1 MVQELLIIAGF
12 GLAYAIRWPP
22 LRKGNSTNNSSVGG
36 EQVPWPSSQAARGP
50 HGWTF
55 VATGPLVAVLAVTTW
70 KDVTSAIRLPVTFT
84 QPTARCRLSVA
95 LVQRS
100 SAMCRW
106 AASWT
111 CRGHAGESRI
121 DRRQS
126 TRQLLNDEF
135 GSKRTVPRAFPI
147 SREIPGGHVWA
158 DIDFA
163 AQRCVHACNQ
173 ETRRGRSPETAGLVV
188 AVCRLGCSRVAT
200 TINTPAASRAI
211 SHISTK
217 VPTGQLLRHRASR
230 ASQPWTWHSTP
241 YTPAPDPSGS
251 RRLPAVNQ
259 DPIEPGRLLQDPQKQ
274 VSPVRYT
281 RSITG

>member
-147 SREIPGGHVWA
+147 SREIPGDTSGQILILRRNAVCTHA
-158 DIDFA
+158 TRRPGG
-163 AQRCVHACNQ
+163 AQPRDRGSSGGSLPTRVQQGRDDHQHAC
-173 ETRRGRSPETAGLVV
+173 S
-188 AVCRLGCSRVAT
+188 
-200 TINTPAASRAI
+200 
-211 SHISTK
+211 
-217 VPTGQLLRHRASR
+217 
-230 ASQPWTWHSTP
+230 
-241 YTPAPDPSGS
+241 
-251 RRLPAVNQ
+251 
-259 DPIEPGRLLQDPQKQ
+259 
-274 VSPVRYT
+274 
-281 RSITG
+281 